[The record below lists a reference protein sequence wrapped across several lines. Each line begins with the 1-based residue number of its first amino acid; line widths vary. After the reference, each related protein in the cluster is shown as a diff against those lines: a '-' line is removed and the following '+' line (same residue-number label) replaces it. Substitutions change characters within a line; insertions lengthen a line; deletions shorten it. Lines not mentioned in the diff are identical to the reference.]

1 MIELNRGTPRHF
13 VGYLIMCEAEWAVPS
28 ATGKI
33 AVPRMIYWGT
43 PPCMAWRCGMIH
55 VVDGYQ
61 LTPQDHARLISER
74 VQELHDRVPWREA
87 QRIVQDLA
95 VDVGDARLNSVP
107 SPEEMGDSLVEYL
120 KPNLLE
126 RGALI
131 ERPVV
136 CTAHPDITQDD
147 WDEMTFETWVANAA

>member
-1 MIELNRGTPRHF
+1 MKLIVWTPSLP
-13 VGYLIMCEAEWAVPS
+13 GQ
-28 ATGKI
+28 
-33 AVPRMIYWGT
+33 
-43 PPCMAWRCGMIH
+43 AWQCGM
-55 VVDGYQ
+55 VRVQEGYQ
-61 LTPQDHARLISER
+61 LTPREHARMIAER
-74 VQELHDRVPWREA
+74 VQELHDQMPQREA
-87 QRIVQDLA
+87 LRIVQDLV

-107 SPEEMGDSLVEYL
+107 RPDEMGDSLVEYL

-136 CTAHPDITQDD
+136 CTAHPDLTQDD